1 MTRWIRGFAYLTWI
15 EAKLFIREWQAI
27 FFTFIFWPMLLFIV
41 GAIAQNDPSLVEG
54 RFGLVDLLVPAFI
67 GIGILNNGLFTIGGL
82 LASYRERGIL
92 RRFEATP
99 LRPAVVLAALVFVAY
114 LMTLVSTGMILGVSK
129 LFFNLRLA
137 GQMTELF
144 LAFTVG
150 ALGLFAF
157 GFLVGSLF
165 QTSRVTYA
173 VCSTLF
179 FSMIPFAIIPL
190 GGTLFNPDLIPPF
203 MQTIAH
209 IVPLTYVVELIHDVF
224 VGHQLLASWPDL
236 LILIALFGLFT
247 VLSARLFRWE

>member
-1 MTRWIRGFAYLTWI
+1 MTRWMRGFLHLTWI
-15 EAKLFIREWQAI
+15 EAKLFAREWMAI

-54 RFGLVDLLVPAFI
+54 RFGLVDLVVPAFI
-67 GIGILNNGLFTIGGL
+67 GISILNNGLFTIGGL

-114 LMTLVSTGMILGVSK
+114 VMTLVSTAMIIGVSK
-129 LFFNLRLA
+129 LFFDLRLS

-165 QTSRVTYA
+165 KTSRITYA
-173 VCSTLF
+173 ICTTLF
-179 FSMIPFAIIPL
+179 FSMIPFSIIPL

-203 MQTIAH
+203 MLAVSHVI
-209 IVPLTYVVELIHDVF
+209 PLTYVVEMIHDVW
-224 VGHQLLASWPDL
+224 VGQQLTSSWLNVVVLAGMF
-236 LILIALFGLFT
+236 ALFT
-247 VLSARLFRWE
+247 ALSARLFRWE